1 MLLQIQCIQKFF
13 AVFYFVCV
21 RKNLTSAIKDML
33 THKLRQCMEALQ
45 SASQIMFQITV
56 DMVNDTSLEGDL
68 YCTSEDLNVDS
79 TTIKLLNYIQ

>member
-1 MLLQIQCIQKFF
+1 
-13 AVFYFVCV
+13 
-21 RKNLTSAIKDML
+21 ML

-56 DMVNDTSLEGDL
+56 DMVNDTSFEGDL

-79 TTIKLLNYIQ
+79 TTIRLLNYIQ

>member
-1 MLLQIQCIQKFF
+1 MYF

-21 RKNLTSAIKDML
+21 RKNLTSAIKNML

-56 DMVNDTSLEGDL
+56 DMVNDTTFEDL
-68 YCTSEDLNVDS
+68 YCACEDLNV
-79 TTIKLLNYIQ
+79 

>member
-1 MLLQIQCIQKFF
+1 
-13 AVFYFVCV
+13 
-21 RKNLTSAIKDML
+21 ML